1 MTNKII
7 AAITNFIFVTDEP
20 QKADVIFIPG
30 GSFPELSLRGGCC
43 D

>member
-20 QKADVIFIPG
+20 KKADVILQLPYR
-30 GSFPELSLRGGCC
+30 L
-43 D
+43 